1 MGKSVLRAFACDLVC
16 LLLRWNCRLGCGTTL
31 IMGHEVL
38 AWMSYMRLS
47 DMGGKAL
54 LVLAF
59 GQSLG
64 IMRLKEWRQILR
76 RLVAT
81 LVSSYHRL
89 DSTSSWNLIKSRGD
103 ISRLCR
109 LFSRGWIGS
118 SIDSV
123 ARISCFLLQRLLGD
137 FVPW

>member
-1 MGKSVLRAFACDLVC
+1 MGKFVLRTFVCDLVY
-16 LLLRWNCRLGCGTTL
+16 LYSTLELSSWLRNHLDYGSRSLGL
-31 IMGHEVL
+31 DVI
-38 AWMSYMRLS
+38 MRLS
-47 DMGGKAL
+47 DIMGGKAL

-89 DSTSSWNLIKSRGD
+89 DSTSSWDLIKSRGD
-103 ISRLCR
+103 ISPVFARLDR
-109 LFSRGWIGS
+109 LKYRFGGKNFVLRASKT
-118 SIDSV
+118 
-123 ARISCFLLQRLLGD
+123 LGGLC
-137 FVPW
+137 P